1 MSQIALPT
9 YIGKFLGTTLKG
21 VSGFSAALPGGVWRG
36 VAPQSA
42 IYPFLTYDMVSGDSK
57 LAVDSNGHE
66 IGGNLLYLLKVTDR
80 SDSSVKAQDAAGWL
94 VGAIAEVSGSA
105 VLGGFVYGEELSPYD
120 MGFLEGEVR
129 YQQIG
134 GTYRFYVDRG

>member
-1 MSQIALPT
+1 MTQIALTT
-9 YIGKFLGTTLKG
+9 YIAKFLSTTLPG
-21 VSGFSAALPGGVWRG
+21 VAGFSAALPGGVWRG
-36 VAPQSA
+36 VAPESA
-42 IYPFLTYDMVSGDSK
+42 IYPFLTYQMVSGDSK
-57 LAVDSNGHE
+57 LTVDSVGHE
-66 IGGNLLYLLKVTDR
+66 VGGTLLYLLKATDR

-94 VGAIAEVSGSA
+94 VGAIAEASGSA
-105 VLGGFVYGEELSPYD
+105 VLGGFVYGEEVSPYD